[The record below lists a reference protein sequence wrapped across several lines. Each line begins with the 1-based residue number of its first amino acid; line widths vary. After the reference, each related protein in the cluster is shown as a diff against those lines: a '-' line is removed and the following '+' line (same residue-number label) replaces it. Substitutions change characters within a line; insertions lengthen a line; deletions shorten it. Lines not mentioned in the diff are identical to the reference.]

1 MKIPLSGRGGC
12 DDVFKAGPFGAM
24 SFCLQ
29 GISRHP
35 AVSRWKRHCEALCRA
50 RRAEEG
56 ALHVNQDGLAVTACL
71 SWRGSYDEEFLQSW
85 PPQGTTEFCIFYLP
99 SSQTKPDASTAAT
112 VPPAPAL
119 EHHASQPTSLQA
131 WMLAMLQNKLQ
142 VSGMHLKPYLK
153 LQRKERSEI
162 SQDSLRGPPMTH
174 QRSPREDKYANNCT
188 KLSVFPKPP
197 LVTPSRKLL
206 GIIYPNTMCNTN
218 GKGPAD
224 GLSAREKKNVL
235 SATIHQG
242 EEGEGPLDVWAVVK
256 PGNTKEK
263 IAFFAAQQCSGNNR
277 LGSMKLKST
286 WDIDGRTVK
295 RRKKTVDL
303 KKAKIQLERMREA
316 NARCSQPEPF
326 ACGIEHCSVHYV
338 SDNGEGVFPGR
349 SLSVIEMVAF
359 LEQRASALL
368 VDCAKTCASASTA
381 RLSAPSKGA
390 LPTSDPFSAAG
401 PCEVHERG
409 SCGSGEQQQ
418 SEPVRVLDM
427 VAKLESECLRRQSER
442 DGSSLSRTTAS
453 AGTWAGC
460 SWPAARSPVPSLA
473 EPLQAA
479 WAGVKSRGRRGAGC
493 GARCGDAG
501 LWDGAASAPQPFPP
515 GLEGNVGSG
524 LAHAVLAIAAGR
536 SEAERRVEP
545 PRALPALCPAVAG
558 VPADSLPSKSTNV
571 DCTLKEAVI
580 LSKQS
585 LHPARKEPL
594 CISISVTKTEK
605 GCRKEKL
612 PPSSS
617 SEDPLPGRLFFLQA
631 EQNATHAPQ
640 PLQER
645 TQEKPGEGVQNEDE
659 DALESDKSCVRTSV
673 SPEPS
678 ALSVPPPEGAL
689 QALDASCL
697 KRQVSHDFLETRF
710 KIQQLLEP
718 QQYMAFLPHHII
730 VKIFGLLPT
739 RSLVALKCTCYYFKF
754 IIEYYNIRPADSRWV
769 RDPRYREDPCKQC
782 KKKYVKGDV
791 SLCRWHP
798 KPYCQA
804 LPYGPGYWMC
814 CHRSQKGIPGCKLGL
829 HDNHW
834 VPACHSFNR
843 ALHKKTRGAGAEG
856 EEEY

>member
-1 MKIPLSGRGGC
+1 MKS
-12 DDVFKAGPFGAM
+12 
-24 SFCLQ
+24 S
-29 GISRHP
+29 
-35 AVSRWKRHCEALCRA
+35 CRA
-50 RRAEEG
+50 G
-56 ALHVNQDGLAVTACL
+56 LHREPLNST
-71 SWRGSYDEEFLQSW
+71 
-85 PPQGTTEFCIFYLP
+85 
-99 SSQTKPDASTAAT
+99 SSTFHQVKR
-112 VPPAPAL
+112 
-119 EHHASQPTSLQA
+119 
-131 WMLAMLQNKLQ
+131 

-153 LQRKERSEI
+153 LQKKERSPEI
-162 SQDSLRGPPMTH
+162 SQDSLRGQPMSH
-174 QRSPREDKYANNCT
+174 QRSTREEKYTNCT
-188 KLSVFPKPP
+188 KLSVFPKPS

-206 GIIYPNTMCNTN
+206 GIIYPNTMCNMN
-218 GKGPAD
+218 GKSPAD
-224 GLSAREKKNVL
+224 GPGGREKKNAL

-263 IAFFAAQQCSGNNR
+263 IAFFAAQQCSSSNR
-277 LGSMKLKST
+277 LGSMKIKST
-286 WDIDGRTVK
+286 WDIDGRTAK
-295 RRKKTVDL
+295 RRKKSVDL

-316 NARCSQPEPF
+316 SARCSQPEPF

-338 SDNGEGVFPGR
+338 NDNGEGVFPGR

-359 LEQRASALL
+359 LEQRARALL
-368 VDCAKTCASASTA
+368 VDCAKTCAPASTT
-381 RLSAPSKGA
+381 RLGAQPKGGLPS
-390 LPTSDPFSAAG
+390 SDPFSSAG
-401 PCEVHERG
+401 GCEVHGERG
-409 SCGSGEQQQ
+409 PCGHSEQQQ

-427 VAKLESECLRRQSER
+427 VAKLESECLKRQSER
-442 DGSSLSRTTAS
+442 EAGSLSRNNSFRRNVGRVLLANGTQPEGEVGKVSSGVLAPGDGLEETGV
-453 AGTWAGC
+453 AGGGYGGRC
-460 SWPAARSPVPSLA
+460 D
-473 EPLQAA
+473 PL
-479 WAGVKSRGRRGAGC
+479 
-493 GARCGDAG
+493 GDTE
-501 LWDGAASAPQPFPP
+501 LWDGAASARRPFSS
-515 GLEGNVGSG
+515 GMDNGMGNVNSG
-524 LAHAVLAIAAGR
+524 LAHAVLAITAGR
-536 SEAERRVEP
+536 ADSETRLEP
-545 PRALPALCPAVAG
+545 PRPLPSVCPAAARLP
-558 VPADSLPSKSTNV
+558 PASLPSKNASV
-571 DCTLKEAVI
+571 DCMSKEPVI
-580 LSKQS
+580 FPKQS

-605 GCRKEKL
+605 GCRKEQL
-612 PPSSS
+612 SNSGS
-617 SEDPLPGRLFFLQA
+617 GEDPLPGRLFFLQA
-631 EQNATHAPQ
+631 DQSAAREQQ
-640 PLQER
+640 PRREG
-645 TQEKPGEGVQNEDE
+645 TQEKPGEAAPDEDE
-659 DALESDKSCVRTSV
+659 DALASDRSCVQTRVPT
-673 SPEPS
+673 EPS
-678 ALSVPPPEGAL
+678 ALAVPPTEGAL
-689 QALDASCL
+689 QVLDASCL

-843 ALHKKTRGAGAEG
+843 AIHKKTRGAGAEV

>member
-1 MKIPLSGRGGC
+1 MKS
-12 DDVFKAGPFGAM
+12 
-24 SFCLQ
+24 S
-29 GISRHP
+29 
-35 AVSRWKRHCEALCRA
+35 CRA
-50 RRAEEG
+50 G
-56 ALHVNQDGLAVTACL
+56 LHREPLNST
-71 SWRGSYDEEFLQSW
+71 
-85 PPQGTTEFCIFYLP
+85 
-99 SSQTKPDASTAAT
+99 SSTFHQVKR
-112 VPPAPAL
+112 
-119 EHHASQPTSLQA
+119 
-131 WMLAMLQNKLQ
+131 

-153 LQRKERSEI
+153 LQKKERSPEI
-162 SQDSLRGPPMTH
+162 SQDSLRGH
-174 QRSPREDKYANNCT
+174 QGSAQGEKHTTCT
-188 KLSVFPKPP
+188 KLSVFPKPS
-197 LVTPSRKLL
+197 LVTPSQKLL
-206 GIIYPNTMCNTN
+206 GIIYPNTMCNMN

-224 GLSAREKKNVL
+224 GPSAREKKNSL

-263 IAFFAAQQCSGNNR
+263 IAFFAAQQCSGGGSSR
-277 LGSMKLKST
+277 VGSMKIKSS
-286 WDIDGRTVK
+286 WDIDGRTAK
-295 RRKKTVDL
+295 RRKKSVDL

-326 ACGIEHCSVHYV
+326 ACGIEHCSVHYGND
-338 SDNGEGVFPGR
+338 SGEGAFPGR

-368 VDCAKTCASASTA
+368 VDCAKTCTAAPATRPSAQ
-381 RLSAPSKGA
+381 PKGA
-390 LPTSDPFSAAG
+390 LPSSDPFSSAG
-401 PCEVHERG
+401 ACEVHAERG
-409 SCGSGEQQQ
+409 PGEQQG
-418 SEPVRVLDM
+418 EPVRVLDM

-442 DGSSLSRTTAS
+442 EAGSLSRNNSFRRNVGRVLLAS
-453 AGTWAGC
+453 GTQPEGEAGKG
-460 SWPAARSPVPSLA
+460 VPGLLA
-473 EPLQAA
+473 QGDGLGE
-479 WAGVKSRGRRGAGC
+479 AGVAEAGYGGRC
-493 GARCGDAG
+493 GALGDAE
-501 LWDGAASAPQPFPP
+501 LWDGGTSARRPFPS
-515 GLEGNVGSG
+515 GLDTRMGNVNSG
-524 LAHAVLAIAAGR
+524 LAHAVLAMAAGR
-536 SEAERRVEP
+536 SDTETRIEP
-545 PRALPALCPAVAG
+545 PRALLSPCPAAAARQ
-558 VPADSLPSKSTNV
+558 PPDPLQSKNATV
-571 DCTLKEAVI
+571 DCTSKEPVMFP
-580 LSKQS
+580 KQS

-612 PPSSS
+612 SNSSS
-617 SEDPLPGRLFFLQA
+617 SEDSLPGRLFFLQD
-631 EQNATHAPQ
+631 EQSAAHEQQ
-640 PLQER
+640 PPREG
-645 TQEKPGEGVQNEDE
+645 TQEKPGEVAQNEDE
-659 DALESDKSCVRTSV
+659 DALASGRLCVSSSVPTEPSAPSV
-673 SPEPS
+673 SPT
-678 ALSVPPPEGAL
+678 EGAL
-689 QALDASCL
+689 QVLDASCL

-843 ALHKKTRGAGAEG
+843 AIHKKTRGAGAEV

>member
-1 MKIPLSGRGGC
+1 MKS
-12 DDVFKAGPFGAM
+12 
-24 SFCLQ
+24 S
-29 GISRHP
+29 
-35 AVSRWKRHCEALCRA
+35 CRA
-50 RRAEEG
+50 G
-56 ALHVNQDGLAVTACL
+56 LHREPLNST
-71 SWRGSYDEEFLQSW
+71 
-85 PPQGTTEFCIFYLP
+85 
-99 SSQTKPDASTAAT
+99 SSTFHQVKR
-112 VPPAPAL
+112 
-119 EHHASQPTSLQA
+119 
-131 WMLAMLQNKLQ
+131 

-153 LQRKERSEI
+153 LQKKERSPEL
-162 SQDSLRGPPMTH
+162 SQDSLRGPPLSH
-174 QRSPREDKYANNCT
+174 QRSAQEEEYTNNCT
-188 KLSVFPKPP
+188 KLSIFPKPS
-197 LVTPSRKLL
+197 LVAPSQRPL
-206 GIIYPNTMCNTN
+206 GIIYPNTMCNMN

-224 GLSAREKKNVL
+224 GPSAREKKSAL

-263 IAFFAAQQCSGNNR
+263 IAFFAAQQCGGGSR
-277 LGSMKLKST
+277 PGSMKIKSS
-286 WDIDGRTVK
+286 WDIDGRTAK
-295 RRKKTVDL
+295 RRKKSVDL
-303 KKAKIQLERMREA
+303 KKAKIQLERMREV
-316 NARCSQPEPF
+316 NSRCSQPEPF
-326 ACGIEHCSVHYV
+326 ACGIEHCSVHYAND
-338 SDNGEGVFPGR
+338 SGESVFPGR

-368 VDCAKTCASASTA
+368 VDCAKTCAPASTT
-381 RLSAPSKGA
+381 RLSAQPKGA
-390 LPTSDPFSAAG
+390 LPGSDPFAAAG
-401 PCEVHERG
+401 ACEVYAERAP
-409 SCGSGEQQQ
+409 CGISEQQQQ

-427 VAKLESECLRRQSER
+427 VAKLESECLKRQSER
-442 DGSSLSRTTAS
+442 EAGSLSRNNSFRRNVGRVLLAS
-453 AGTWAGC
+453 GTQPDGEVGKVSSGA
-460 SWPAARSPVPSLA
+460 LA
-473 EPLQAA
+473 PGDGLEE
-479 WAGVKSRGRRGAGC
+479 AGVAEAGYGGRC
-493 GARCGDAG
+493 SPLGDSE
-501 LWDGAASAPQPFPP
+501 LWDGAASARQPFPS
-515 GLEGNVGSG
+515 GLDPRVGNVSAG
-524 LAHAVLAIAAGR
+524 LAHAVLAITAGR
-536 SEAERRVEP
+536 SDPETHIEP
-545 PRALPALCPAVAG
+545 PRPLPPACPAAARLP
-558 VPADSLPSKSTNV
+558 PASSQNKNATV
-571 DCTLKEAVI
+571 DCTSKEPV
-580 LSKQS
+580 LLPRQS

-612 PPSSS
+612 SNSSS
-617 SEDPLPGRLFFLQA
+617 REDPLPGRLFFLQA
-631 EQNATHAPQ
+631 DQ
-640 PLQER
+640 PASHDQQLLR
-645 TQEKPGEGVQNEDE
+645 GSTQEKPGKVVQNEDE
-659 DALESDKSCVRTSV
+659 EAWASARPCVRGV
-673 SPEPS
+673 VPAEPS
-678 ALSVPPPEGAL
+678 ALAVPAAEGAV

-697 KRQVSHDFLETRF
+697 KRQVSHDFLEARF

-843 ALHKKTRGAGAEG
+843 AIHKKSRGAGAEA

>member
-1 MKIPLSGRGGC
+1 MKS
-12 DDVFKAGPFGAM
+12 
-24 SFCLQ
+24 S
-29 GISRHP
+29 
-35 AVSRWKRHCEALCRA
+35 CRA
-50 RRAEEG
+50 G
-56 ALHVNQDGLAVTACL
+56 LHREPLNST
-71 SWRGSYDEEFLQSW
+71 
-85 PPQGTTEFCIFYLP
+85 
-99 SSQTKPDASTAAT
+99 SSTFHQVKR
-112 VPPAPAL
+112 
-119 EHHASQPTSLQA
+119 
-131 WMLAMLQNKLQ
+131 

-153 LQRKERSEI
+153 LQKKERSPEI
-162 SQDSLRGPPMTH
+162 SQDSLRGPPASH
-174 QRSPREDKYANNCT
+174 QRPAQEEKYTNNRT
-188 KLSVFPKPP
+188 KLSVFPKPS

-206 GIIYPNTMCNTN
+206 GIIYPNTMCNMN

-224 GLSAREKKNVL
+224 GLSAREKKNAL

-263 IAFFAAQQCSGNNR
+263 IAFFAAQQCSSSNR
-277 LGSMKLKST
+277 LGSMKIKST
-286 WDIDGRTVK
+286 WDIDGRTAK
-295 RRKKTVDL
+295 RRKKSVDL

-326 ACGIEHCSVHYV
+326 ACGVEHCSVHYGN
-338 SDNGEGVFPGR
+338 DHGEGIFPGR
-349 SLSVIEMVAF
+349 SLSVVEMVAF

-368 VDCAKTCASASTA
+368 VDCAKTCAPAPAT
-381 RLSAPSKGA
+381 RLSAPPKA
-390 LPTSDPFSAAG
+390 AFPASDPFSSAEACEVPAERG
-401 PCEVHERG
+401 PCG
-409 SCGSGEQQQ
+409 GEQQQ

-442 DGSSLSRTTAS
+442 EAGSLSRNNSFRRNVGRVLLAN
-453 AGTWAGC
+453 GTQPDGDVGKG
-460 SWPAARSPVPSLA
+460 SSGVPAPGEGL
-473 EPLQAA
+473 E
-479 WAGVKSRGRRGAGC
+479 GAGEAEGGYGGRC
-493 GARCGDAG
+493 GALGDAG
-501 LWDGAASAPQPFPP
+501 LWDGAASAGQPFSS
-515 GLEGNVGSG
+515 GLDARVGNVNSG
-524 LAHAVLAIAAGR
+524 LAHAVLTITAGR
-536 SEAERRVEP
+536 SDAETRIEP
-545 PRALPALCPAVAG
+545 PGPLQPACPAAF
-558 VPADSLPSKSTNV
+558 PANSLRSKNTTV
-571 DCTLKEAVI
+571 DCTSKEPVI
-580 LSKQS
+580 FPKQS

-594 CISISVTKTEK
+594 CISISVAKTEK
-605 GCRKEKL
+605 GRRKEKL
-612 PPSSS
+612 CNSSPGD
-617 SEDPLPGRLFFLQA
+617 DPLPGRLFFLRADQLA
-631 EQNATHAPQ
+631 AHEQQ
-640 PLQER
+640 PLRESA
-645 TQEKPGEGVQNEDE
+645 QEKPEVAQNEDE
-659 DALESDKSCVRTSV
+659 DPLASDRSPVRNSV
-673 SPEPS
+673 PTEPS
-678 ALSVPPPEGAL
+678 ALSVPPAEGAL
-689 QALDASCL
+689 QVLDPSCL
-697 KRQVSHDFLETRF
+697 KKQVSHDFLETRF

-843 ALHKKTRGAGAEG
+843 AIHKKSRGAGAEV

>member
-1 MKIPLSGRGGC
+1 MKS
-12 DDVFKAGPFGAM
+12 
-24 SFCLQ
+24 S
-29 GISRHP
+29 
-35 AVSRWKRHCEALCRA
+35 CRA
-50 RRAEEG
+50 G
-56 ALHVNQDGLAVTACL
+56 LHREPLNST
-71 SWRGSYDEEFLQSW
+71 
-85 PPQGTTEFCIFYLP
+85 
-99 SSQTKPDASTAAT
+99 SSTFHQVKR
-112 VPPAPAL
+112 
-119 EHHASQPTSLQA
+119 
-131 WMLAMLQNKLQ
+131 

-153 LQRKERSEI
+153 LQKKERSPEI
-162 SQDSLRGPPMTH
+162 SQDSLRGPPLSP
-174 QRSPREDKYANNCT
+174 QRSAQEEKYTNNCT
-188 KLSVFPKPP
+188 KLSIFPKPS
-197 LVTPSRKLL
+197 LVTPSQRLL
-206 GIIYPNTMCNTN
+206 GIIYPNTMCNMN

-224 GLSAREKKNVL
+224 GLSAREKKNAP

-263 IAFFAAQQCSGNNR
+263 IAFFAAQQCSGSGR
-277 LGSMKLKST
+277 PGSMKVKST
-286 WDIDGRTVK
+286 WDIDGRTAK
-295 RRKKTVDL
+295 RRKKSVDL
-303 KKAKIQLERMREA
+303 KKAKIQLERMREV
-316 NARCSQPEPF
+316 NSRCSQPEPF

-338 SDNGEGVFPGR
+338 NDSGEGVFPGR

-368 VDCAKTCASASTA
+368 VDCTKTCAPAATT
-381 RLSAPSKGA
+381 RLSAQPKGV
-390 LPTSDPFSAAG
+390 LPGSDPFSGAGACEAYAEGG
-401 PCEVHERG
+401 PCG
-409 SCGSGEQQQ
+409 TSEQQQ

-427 VAKLESECLRRQSER
+427 VAKLESECLKRQSER
-442 DGSSLSRTTAS
+442 EAGSLSRNNSFRRNVGRVLLAS
-453 AGTWAGC
+453 GTQPEGEVGKVSSGAL
-460 SWPAARSPVPSLA
+460 SPGDGL
-473 EPLQAA
+473 EE
-479 WAGVKSRGRRGAGC
+479 AGVAEAGY
-493 GARCGDAG
+493 GGRCGPLGDSE
-501 LWDGAASAPQPFPP
+501 LWDGAASPRQPFSS
-515 GLEGNVGSG
+515 GLDSRVGSVSAG
-524 LAHAVLAIAAGR
+524 LAHAVLAITAGR
-536 SEAERRVEP
+536 NDTETHMEP
-545 PRALPALCPAVAG
+545 PRALPPACPAAAG
-558 VPADSLPSKSTNV
+558 LPPSSLQNKNTTV
-571 DCTLKEAVI
+571 DCMSKEPV
-580 LSKQS
+580 LFPKQG
-585 LHPARKEPL
+585 LHPVRKEPL

-612 PPSSS
+612 SNSNS

-631 EQNATHAPQ
+631 DQ
-640 PLQER
+640 PASHDQQLLQGS
-645 TQEKPGEGVQNEDE
+645 TQEKPGEVAQNED
-659 DALESDKSCVRTSV
+659 AWASDRPCVRGGVPT
-673 SPEPS
+673 EPS
-678 ALSVPPPEGAL
+678 ALAVPPAEGAV
-689 QALDASCL
+689 QVLDASCL

-843 ALHKKTRGAGAEG
+843 AIHKKSRGAGAEA

>member
-1 MKIPLSGRGGC
+1 MKS
-12 DDVFKAGPFGAM
+12 
-24 SFCLQ
+24 S
-29 GISRHP
+29 
-35 AVSRWKRHCEALCRA
+35 CRA
-50 RRAEEG
+50 G
-56 ALHVNQDGLAVTACL
+56 LHREPLNST
-71 SWRGSYDEEFLQSW
+71 
-85 PPQGTTEFCIFYLP
+85 
-99 SSQTKPDASTAAT
+99 SSTFHQVKR
-112 VPPAPAL
+112 
-119 EHHASQPTSLQA
+119 
-131 WMLAMLQNKLQ
+131 

-153 LQRKERSEI
+153 LQKKERSPEI
-162 SQDSLRGPPMTH
+162 SQDSLRGPPLSH
-174 QRSPREDKYANNCT
+174 QRSAQEEKYTNNCT
-188 KLSVFPKPP
+188 KLSIFPKPS
-197 LVTPSRKLL
+197 LLTPSQRLL
-206 GIIYPNTMCNTN
+206 GIIYPNTMCNMN

-224 GLSAREKKNVL
+224 GLSAREKKNAL

-263 IAFFAAQQCSGNNR
+263 IAFFAAQQCSGSSR
-277 LGSMKLKST
+277 PGSMKVKST
-286 WDIDGRTVK
+286 WDIDGRTAK
-295 RRKKTVDL
+295 RRKKSVDL
-303 KKAKIQLERMREA
+303 KKAKIQLERMREV
-316 NARCSQPEPF
+316 NSRCSQPEPF

-338 SDNGEGVFPGR
+338 NDSGEGVFPGR

-368 VDCAKTCASASTA
+368 VDCAKTCTPASTT
-381 RLSAPSKGA
+381 RLNAQPKGV
-390 LPTSDPFSAAG
+390 PPGSDPFSAAG
-401 PCEVHERG
+401 ACEAYVERG
-409 SCGSGEQQQ
+409 PCGTSEQQQ

-427 VAKLESECLRRQSER
+427 VAKLESECLKRQSER
-442 DGSSLSRTTAS
+442 EAGSLSRNNSFRRNVGRVLLAS
-453 AGTWAGC
+453 GTQPEGEVGKVSSEALALGDGLEEAEVAEAGYGGQC
-460 SWPAARSPVPSLA
+460 S
-473 EPLQAA
+473 PL
-479 WAGVKSRGRRGAGC
+479 S
-493 GARCGDAG
+493 DSE
-501 LWDGAASAPQPFPP
+501 LWDGAASPRQPFSS
-515 GLEGNVGSG
+515 GLDPRVGNVSAG
-524 LAHAVLAIAAGR
+524 LAHAVLAITGGR
-536 SEAERRVEP
+536 NDTETHVEP
-545 PRALPALCPAVAG
+545 PRPLPPACPTAARLP
-558 VPADSLPSKSTNV
+558 PASLQNKNTTV
-571 DCTLKEAVI
+571 DCMSKEPV
-580 LSKQS
+580 LFPKQS
-585 LHPARKEPL
+585 LHPVRKESL

-612 PPSSS
+612 SNSSS
-617 SEDPLPGRLFFLQA
+617 SEDPLPGSLFFLQA
-631 EQNATHAPQ
+631 DQ
-640 PLQER
+640 PASHDQQLLQGS
-645 TQEKPGEGVQNEDE
+645 TQEKPEKVAQNED
-659 DALESDKSCVRTSV
+659 AWASDRPCVRGGVPT
-673 SPEPS
+673 EPS
-678 ALSVPPPEGAL
+678 ALAVPAAEEAV
-689 QALDASCL
+689 QVLDASCL

-843 ALHKKTRGAGAEG
+843 AIHKKSRGAGAEA

>member
-1 MKIPLSGRGGC
+1 MKS
-12 DDVFKAGPFGAM
+12 
-24 SFCLQ
+24 S
-29 GISRHP
+29 
-35 AVSRWKRHCEALCRA
+35 CRA
-50 RRAEEG
+50 G
-56 ALHVNQDGLAVTACL
+56 LHREPLNST
-71 SWRGSYDEEFLQSW
+71 
-85 PPQGTTEFCIFYLP
+85 
-99 SSQTKPDASTAAT
+99 SSTFHQVKR
-112 VPPAPAL
+112 
-119 EHHASQPTSLQA
+119 
-131 WMLAMLQNKLQ
+131 

-153 LQRKERSEI
+153 LQKKERSPEI
-162 SQDSLRGPPMTH
+162 SQDSLRGH
-174 QRSPREDKYANNCT
+174 QGSAQGEKYTNCT
-188 KLSVFPKPP
+188 KLSVFPKPA
-197 LVTPSRKLL
+197 LVTPSQKLL
-206 GIIYPNTMCNTN
+206 GIIYPNTMCNMN

-224 GLSAREKKNVL
+224 GPSAREKKNAL

-263 IAFFAAQQCSGNNR
+263 IAFFAAQQCSSNTR
-277 LGSMKLKST
+277 MGSMKIKST
-286 WDIDGRTVK
+286 WDIDGRTAK
-295 RRKKTVDL
+295 RRKKSVDL

-326 ACGIEHCSVHYV
+326 ACGIEHCSVHFG
-338 SDNGEGVFPGR
+338 SDGGEGAFPGR

-368 VDCAKTCASASTA
+368 VDCAKTCTAASAA
-381 RLSAPSKGA
+381 RLSAQPKGA
-390 LPTSDPFSAAG
+390 LPGSEPFSPAG
-401 PCEVHERG
+401 P
-409 SCGSGEQQQ
+409 GE
-418 SEPVRVLDM
+418 
-427 VAKLESECLRRQSER
+427 
-442 DGSSLSRTTAS
+442 
-453 AGTWAGC
+453 
-460 SWPAARSPVPSLA
+460 
-473 EPLQAA
+473 
-479 WAGVKSRGRRGAGC
+479 AGVAEATYRGRC
-493 GARCGDAG
+493 GPLGDTE
-501 LWDGAASAPQPFPP
+501 LWDGAASAQQPFPP
-515 GLEGNVGSG
+515 GLDTRVGNVNSG
-524 LAHAVLAIAAGR
+524 LAHAVLAMAAGR
-536 SEAERRVEP
+536 NDGETRIEP
-545 PRALPALCPAVAG
+545 PRAVLNPCPAAAR
-558 VPADSLPSKSTNV
+558 PPPDPLQSKNATV
-571 DCTLKEAVI
+571 DCTSKEPVI
-580 LSKQS
+580 FPKQS
-585 LHPARKEPL
+585 LHPSRKEPL

-612 PPSSS
+612 SSS
-617 SEDPLPGRLFFLQA
+617 SSGEDSLPGRLFFLQG
-631 EQNATHAPQ
+631 EQPAAHEQQ
-640 PLQER
+640 PRRES
-645 TQEKPGEGVQNEDE
+645 TQEKPGEVAQNEDE
-659 DALESDKSCVRTSV
+659 DALASGTSCVRSGVPT
-673 SPEPS
+673 EPS
-678 ALSVPPPEGAL
+678 APSVPPTEGAL
-689 QALDASCL
+689 QVLDASCL

-843 ALHKKTRGAGAEG
+843 AIHKKTRGAGAEV